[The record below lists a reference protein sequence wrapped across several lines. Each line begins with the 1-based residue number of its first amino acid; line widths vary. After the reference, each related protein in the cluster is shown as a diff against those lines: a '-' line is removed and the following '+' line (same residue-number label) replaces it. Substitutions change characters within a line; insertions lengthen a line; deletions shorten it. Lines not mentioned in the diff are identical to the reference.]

1 MARDPDAPDAPEAML
16 AERRALVETLAREIA
31 LYGVGDGSSELDPR
45 VLDALLR
52 VPRERFVPP
61 DLRSEAY
68 DNRPL
73 PIGHEQTISQPLIV
87 AVMTHVLHLQPDA
100 RVLEVGTGSG
110 YQCAILAELA
120 AEVVTIE
127 TIEALAEDARARLQ
141 ALGYRNIEFHIGDGA
156 AGWPD
161 KAPYDAILVT
171 AAAPSMP
178 PALPKQLKPGG
189 RLVIPVGRGPF
200 NQDLVLVEKDAAGQ
214 IRRRTLFPVAFV
226 PLRSPPPGAPRS

>member
-1 MARDPDAPDAPEAML
+1 
-16 AERRALVETLAREIA
+16 
-31 LYGVGDGSSELDPR
+31 
-45 VLDALLR
+45 
-52 VPRERFVPP
+52 
-61 DLRSEAY
+61 
-68 DNRPL
+68 
-73 PIGHEQTISQPLIV
+73 
-87 AVMTHVLHLQPDA
+87 MTHVLHLQPDA

-127 TIEALAEDARARLQ
+127 TIEALGHASGRGFRRWAIATSSSIS
-141 ALGYRNIEFHIGDGA
+141 ATGA

-178 PALPKQLKPGG
+178 PRCRGQLKPGG

-200 NQDLVLVEKDAAGQ
+200 NQDLVLVEKDAAGRMQ
-214 IRRRTLFPVAFV
+214 ADPVPGRVRAPAQPAAWRADPRRAGAPVSRHKVSRYPGEPPQVPKSPDRLLGALLGRPWAGRERWRRRTRRAR
-226 PLRSPPPGAPRS
+226 RSACA

>member
-1 MARDPDAPDAPEAML
+1 MAETPDAPDAPDAML
-16 AERRALVETLAREIA
+16 AERRALIETIAREVA
-31 LYGVGDGSSELDPR
+31 WYGVGDGSRELDPR
-45 VLDALLR
+45 VLDALVR

-61 DLRSEAY
+61 DLRDRAY

-87 AVMTHVLHLQPDA
+87 AVMTQVLHLPPDA

-110 YQCAILAELA
+110 YQCAVLAELA

-127 TIEALAEDARARLQ
+127 VIEALAADARTRLQ
-141 ALGYRNIEFHIGDGA
+141 DLGYRNIEFHVGDGA

-161 KAPYDAILVT
+161 RAPYDAILVT
-171 AAAPSMP
+171 AAARSLP
-178 PALPKQLKPGG
+178 PALPEQLKPGG
-189 RLVIPVGRGPF
+189 RLVIPIGRSSF

-214 IRRRTLFPVAFV
+214 IHRRTLFPVAFV
-226 PLRSPPPGAPRS
+226 PLRSPPPAAPRT